1 MTYKKTTAV
10 IFEKPGALQL
20 REASLRSPAAN
31 ECLVES
37 DWSGISTG
45 TERLMLTGKM
55 PPFPGLGYPLVPGY
69 ETTGRV
75 LHAPKDSP
83 ITEGMRVFIPG
94 GVGFT
99 DAKNLFGGSARH
111 VICPQERVVPINET
125 LAQEGVLLALAATAR
140 HAIRRCESV
149 GPPELI
155 VGHGVLGQLVARL
168 TESLYG
174 QSPVVW
180 ETNPQRHESKG
191 KYRVCSIDT
200 DQRND
205 YGVVCDVS
213 GSASALNQMI
223 SRCRPGATL
232 VMAGFYS
239 SAVTFDFPPAFMREI
254 NLLVSA
260 EWQPQDLKEAAEL
273 ASSGE
278 LDLTDLITDVL
289 PANQA
294 ELAYDRAFNDNS
306 CIKMVIDWRSI

>member
-10 IFEKPGALQL
+10 IFEKPGALEL
-20 REASLRSPAAN
+20 REASLRAPAAN
-31 ECLVES
+31 ECLIES

-45 TERLMLTGKM
+45 TERLMLTGQM

-75 LHAPKDSP
+75 IEAPKGSK
-83 ITEGMRVFIPG
+83 ISEGTRVFVPG

-99 DAKNLFGGSARH
+99 DAKNLFGGSAQH
-111 VICPQERVVPINET
+111 VICPADRVVPINDD
-125 LAQEGVLLALAATAR
+125 LAQDGVLLALAATAR
-140 HAIRRCESV
+140 HALRRCEAV

-180 ETNPQRHESKG
+180 ETNPQRRISKG
-191 KYRVCSIDT
+191 NYRVCDID
-200 DQRND
+200 ND
-205 YGVVCDVS
+205 ERRDYSVVCDVS
-213 GSASALNQMI
+213 GSANALNQMI
-223 SRCRPGATL
+223 SRCRPGATV

-239 SAVTFDFPPAFMREI
+239 SAVTFDFPPAFIREI

-260 EWQPQDLKEAAEL
+260 EWQPQDLQEAAEL
-273 ASSGE
+273 ASNGK

-289 PANQA
+289 PATQA
-294 ELAYDRAFNDNS
+294 ESAYNRAFNDNS
-306 CIKMVIDWRSI
+306 CLKMVIDWRSI

>member
-83 ITEGMRVFIPG
+83 ITEGMRVFVPG

>member
-10 IFEKPGALQL
+10 IFEKPGALEL
-20 REASLRSPAAN
+20 REASLRAPAAN
-31 ECLVES
+31 ECLIES

-45 TERLMLTGKM
+45 TERLMLTGQM

-75 LHAPKDSP
+75 IKAPKGSQ
-83 ITEGMRVFIPG
+83 ILEGALVFVPG

-111 VICPQERVVPINET
+111 VICPADRVVPINDD
-125 LAQEGVLLALAATAR
+125 LAQDGVLLALAATAR
-140 HAIRRCESV
+140 HAIRRCEAA

-180 ETNPQRHESKG
+180 ETNPQRRISKG
-191 KYRVCSIDT
+191 NYRVCDID
-200 DQRND
+200 ND
-205 YGVVCDVS
+205 ERHDYSVVCDVS
-213 GSASALNQMI
+213 GSANALNQMI
-223 SRCRPGATL
+223 SRCRPGATV

-239 SAVTFDFPPAFMREI
+239 SAVTFDFPPAFIREI

-273 ASSGE
+273 ASNGK

-289 PANQA
+289 PATQA
-294 ELAYDRAFNDNS
+294 ESAYNRAFNDNS
-306 CIKMVIDWRSI
+306 CLKMVIDWRSI

>member
-1 MTYKKTTAV
+1 
-10 IFEKPGALQL
+10 
-20 REASLRSPAAN
+20 
-31 ECLVES
+31 
-37 DWSGISTG
+37 
-45 TERLMLTGKM
+45 LMLTGQM

-75 LHAPKDSP
+75 IEAPKGSK
-83 ITEGMRVFIPG
+83 ISEGTRVFVPG

-99 DAKNLFGGSARH
+99 DAKNLFGGSAQH
-111 VICPQERVVPINET
+111 VICPADRVVPINDD
-125 LAQEGVLLALAATAR
+125 LAQDGVLLALAATAR
-140 HAIRRCESV
+140 HALRRCEAV

-180 ETNPQRHESKG
+180 ETNPQRRISKG
-191 KYRVCSIDT
+191 NYRVCDIENDE
-200 DQRND
+200 RRD

-213 GSASALNQMI
+213 GSANALNQMI
-223 SRCRPGATL
+223 SRCRPGATV

-273 ASSGE
+273 ASNGK

-289 PANQA
+289 PATQA
-294 ELAYDRAFNDNS
+294 ESAYNRAFNDNS
-306 CIKMVIDWRSI
+306 CLKMVIDWRSI

>member
-10 IFEKPGALQL
+10 IFEKPGALEL
-20 REASLRSPAAN
+20 REASLRAPAAN
-31 ECLVES
+31 ECLIES

-45 TERLMLTGKM
+45 TERLMLTGQM

-75 LHAPKDSP
+75 IKAPKGSK
-83 ITEGMRVFIPG
+83 ILEGALVFVPG

-111 VICPQERVVPINET
+111 VICPADRVVPINDD
-125 LAQEGVLLALAATAR
+125 LAQDGVLLALAATAR
-140 HAIRRCESV
+140 HALRRCEAT

-180 ETNPQRHESKG
+180 ETNPQRRISKG
-191 KYRVCSIDT
+191 NYRVCDIDN
-200 DQRND
+200 DERHD

-213 GSASALNQMI
+213 GSANALNQMI
-223 SRCRPGATL
+223 SRCRPGATV

-239 SAVTFDFPPAFMREI
+239 SAVTFDFPPAFIREI

-273 ASSGE
+273 ASNGK
-278 LDLTDLITDVL
+278 LDLTYLITDVL
-289 PANQA
+289 PATQA
-294 ELAYDRAFNDNS
+294 ESAYNRAFNDNS
-306 CIKMVIDWRSI
+306 CLKMVIDWRSI

>member
-10 IFEKPGALQL
+10 IFEKPGALAL
-20 REASLRSPAAN
+20 RDASLRAPAAN
-31 ECLVES
+31 ECLIES

-45 TERLMLTGKM
+45 TERLMLTGQM
-55 PPFPGLGYPLVPGY
+55 PPFTGLGYPLVHGY

-75 LHAPKDSP
+75 IQAPKDSK
-83 ITEGMRVFIPG
+83 ITKGMRVFVPG

-111 VICPQERVVPINET
+111 VICPENRVVPINDD
-125 LAQEGVLLALAATAR
+125 LAQDGVLLALAATAR
-140 HAIRRCESV
+140 HALRRCESV

-168 TESLYG
+168 TESLYR

-180 ETNPQRHESKG
+180 ETNSQRRVSKG
-191 KYRVCSIDT
+191 NYQVCDINSDE
-200 DQRND
+200 RRD

-213 GSASALNQMI
+213 GSADALNQMI
-223 SRCRPGATL
+223 SRCRPGATV

-239 SAVTFDFPPAFMREI
+239 TAVTFDFPPAFIREI

-260 EWQPQDLKEAAEL
+260 EWQPQDLEEAAEL
-273 ASSGE
+273 ASNGT

-289 PANQA
+289 PATQA
-294 ELAYDRAFNDNS
+294 ESAYNRAFNDNS
-306 CIKMVIDWRSI
+306 CLKMVIDWRSI

>member
-10 IFEKPGALQL
+10 IFEKPGALEL
-20 REASLRSPAAN
+20 REASLRAPAAN
-31 ECLVES
+31 ECLIES

-45 TERLMLTGKM
+45 TERLMLTGQM

-75 LHAPKDSP
+75 ISAPPNSP
-83 ITEGMRVFIPG
+83 ISEGMRVFVPG

-111 VICPQERVVPINET
+111 VICPQERVVPINDD

-140 HAIRRCESV
+140 HALRRCESV

-155 VGHGVLGQLVARL
+155 VGHGVLGQLIARL
-168 TESLYG
+168 TETLHG

-180 ETNPQRHESKG
+180 EIDPQRKASKG
-191 KYRVCSIDT
+191 KYRVCNLET
-200 DQRND
+200 DPRQD

-223 SRCRPGATL
+223 SRCRPGATV

-260 EWQPQDLKEAAEL
+260 EWQPQDLQEAAKL
-273 ASSGE
+273 ASNG
-278 LDLTDLITDVL
+278 DLNLSDLITDML
-289 PANQA
+289 PAAQA
-294 ELAYDRAFNDNS
+294 ESAYNRAFNDKS
-306 CIKMVIDWRSI
+306 CLKMVIDWRSI